1 MSPAQRSAPAVRRP
15 LSRLAPPLL
24 LLLLLRPPA
33 AAGDCSPPSD
43 LANAKPAL
51 EDRTNFAE
59 QSTVTYKCNEGF
71 VKVPGKADSVICLDN
86 KWSEVEEFCNRS
98 CDVPTRLLFASLK
111 KSYSN
116 QNYFPE
122 GSTVEYD
129 CRLGYRRDHSLSGKL
144 TCLQNF
150 KWSKPDEFCK
160 KKSCPYP
167 EEIKNGNIDIT
178 QGILFGSS
186 IYFSCNTGYKLVGAT
201 SSFCSIG
208 RDSVEWSDQFPE
220 CQEILCPKPPK
231 IHHGMIQDE
240 ESSYAYGQS
249 VTYKCMEGFTLHGNS
264 SIYCT
269 VKDDQGEWSDPPPEC
284 KDTSQIYKFSLM
296 VQELTTVNVPGTKA
310 PPYPQKSTTV
320 NVSATEAPPTPP
332 ELITVHVAATEAPPT
347 PQKPATIHV
356 PATEAPPTPQKPA
369 TIHVPA
375 TEAPPTPQKPATI
388 HIPATEAPPTPQK
401 PATVHIPGT
410 EAPPTPQK
418 PTTVHVPAT
427 EAPPTPQKLT
437 KISSSATKSPLVS
450 QKPTTV
456 NVPATEVPSTPQKPF
471 TANNSATTAPHSPT
485 SNTLSTAVQNPI
497 MPNASAPQAS
507 STTQRFTTAK
517 SSLIQNLR
525 ATQKSTAVH
534 SAVTKGLHTTQRLTS
549 AHVTAAKNPAVPRAT
564 AGFHATSTPKGGGS
578 SPSVASVITLG
589 LSGGTKPIH
598 SFLSFS

>member
-296 VQELTTVNVPGTKA
+296 VQELTTVNVP
-310 PPYPQKSTTV
+310 
-320 NVSATEAPPTPP
+320 
-332 ELITVHVAATEAPPT
+332 
-347 PQKPATIHV
+347 
-356 PATEAPPTPQKPA
+356 
-369 TIHVPA
+369 
-375 TEAPPTPQKPATI
+375 
-388 HIPATEAPPTPQK
+388 
-401 PATVHIPGT
+401 
-410 EAPPTPQK
+410 
-418 PTTVHVPAT
+418 
-427 EAPPTPQKLT
+427 
-437 KISSSATKSPLVS
+437 
-450 QKPTTV
+450 
-456 NVPATEVPSTPQKPF
+456 
-471 TANNSATTAPHSPT
+471 
-485 SNTLSTAVQNPI
+485 
-497 MPNASAPQAS
+497 
-507 STTQRFTTAK
+507 
-517 SSLIQNLR
+517 
-525 ATQKSTAVH
+525 
-534 SAVTKGLHTTQRLTS
+534 
-549 AHVTAAKNPAVPRAT
+549 AKNPAVPRAT

-589 LSGGTKPIH
+589 CVAGTIIIVTIILFKVFWDSGKSGSYYTHENNKALNVKFHNLTVTDDAAEVRPPGN
-598 SFLSFS
+598 L